1 MSSQYEARR
10 AEARART
17 ENMNVDETVELDN
30 TEADEE
36 NKEQPEVSHLLKLSL
51 GRIFTQLGELAKFN
65 ILNYITD

>member
-36 NKEQPEVSHLLKLSL
+36 NKEQLEVSHLLKLSL
-51 GRIFTQLGELAKFN
+51 GRIFAQLGELA
-65 ILNYITD
+65 